1 MIQGTG
7 NNNKKQTFGGSFTT
21 GMLAISL
28 TIPPYLAAAL
38 MLGIVSQVGQVLLLR
53 EFLMVFHGNEF
64 SIGLILAAWLGWV
77 GAGSRLG
84 VFLFERFNRPLL
96 LLLISAMG
104 ILLTLPVTII
114 LIRLLRGF
122 FDIAPGAYFSPID
135 IALSCFL
142 LMAPTCLMLGV
153 QFVVLSGVWREAD
166 GVKDTS
172 GAGKTYISEAAGNM
186 LGGLLFTFLLVK
198 YLNSFQIAALA
209 GLAMLGASLCAML
222 KPASGQKNTALC
234 ILLILALVTAV
245 AIAFPFFE
253 SLNQWAYQ
261 RQWYNFSPRHSLVE
275 TRQSKHGTIAVLR
288 LEDQYTF
295 FQSGHQVFSTA
306 GPEVTVPG
314 MEEQEAVIVAH
325 LAMNQHHKPERVL
338 LIGGGLRGV
347 LSEITRY
354 PVKRVDYLELDEVLT
369 EVAEPYISTS
379 TMEALNDP
387 RVNLIHTD
395 GRLYVKSSTEK
406 YDLILVDAPDPATAV
421 LNRYYTREFFGEA
434 ESLLRPGG
442 VLVTGT
448 ISTPDLRG
456 IAVANRNTTIY
467 HSLNSVF
474 ERVLPAGERLLLYFA
489 TNNPEQVSID
499 AALLRERYT
508 ARGIKSDSFTADHF
522 YTLLEDTQL
531 RRVNW
536 VVRNHGRNSKAHL
549 TGPEA
554 GPIFPPSIK
563 EQEQAE
569 GKLPPVE
576 SRYFIN
582 ADFKPIGYYYTLM
595 FWDELTRSGGGKVFK
610 GLLHIEAWWAIPL
623 FMIPLLAAAFLRFFT
638 RRSFKKG
645 PANFAILFTV
655 FTTGLSTMALQIAVI
670 FSFQSIYGFIYETIG
685 LIVALFMCGLAL
697 GAFLTQRYVKN
708 KAKIDT
714 LAFVQLF
721 IALLAL
727 LIALVLPPAATVQSP
742 ALIFFIFT
750 MLTFTAGL
758 INGVD
763 FPLSM
768 ACYMS
773 LGSRAEKTAGTVYGI
788 EIFGACAGAALA
800 SAIIA
805 PVLGIIAC
813 CLFAAIANT
822 TAFIVLLLARGAY
835 PCLN

>member
-1 MIQGTG
+1 MAPGRYS
-7 NNNKKQTFGGSFTT
+7 NNKIKNFGGSFTA
-21 GMLAISL
+21 GVLATRF

-53 EFLMVFHGNEF
+53 EFFMVFHGNEF
-64 SIGLILAAWLGWV
+64 SIGLILAAWLCWV
-77 GAGSRLG
+77 GIGSRLG
-84 VFLFERFNRPLL
+84 VYLYERFNRPLFV
-96 LLLISAMG
+96 LLISAIG
-104 ILLTLPVTII
+104 ALLALPVTII
-114 LIRLLRGF
+114 FIRLLRGF
-122 FDIAPGAYFSPID
+122 FNIAPGAYFSPID
-135 IALSCFL
+135 ITLSCFL
-142 LMAPTCLMLGV
+142 LMAPTCLMLGI
-153 QFVVLSGVWREAD
+153 QFVLLSGVWRESD

-186 LGGLLFTFLLVK
+186 LGGLFFTFLLVK
-198 YLNSFQIAALA
+198 YLNSFQVAALA
-209 GLAMLGASLCAML
+209 GLAMLGASLYAIL
-222 KPASGQKNTALC
+222 KPSPGQKKTVLC
-234 ILLILALVTAV
+234 ILLILPLLTAV
-245 AIAFPFFE
+245 TFPLFE
-253 SLNQWAYQ
+253 SLNKWAYQ
-261 RQWYNFSPRHSLVE
+261 QQWHNFSPRHDLVE

-288 LEDQYTF
+288 LEEQYTF
-295 FQSGHQVFSTA
+295 FQSGHLVFSTA

-314 MEEQEAVIVAH
+314 IEEQEAVIVAH
-325 LAMNQHHKPERVL
+325 LAMNQHDKPESIL

-347 LSEITRY
+347 LSEITNY
-354 PVKRVDYLELDEVLT
+354 PVKRIDYLELDEVLT
-369 EVAEPYISTS
+369 EVAGPYISKS
-379 TMEALNDP
+379 TLEALNDP

-395 GRLYVKSSTEK
+395 GRLFVKSSTEQ

-421 LNRYYTREFFGEA
+421 LNRFYTREFFGEA
-434 ESLLRPGG
+434 ESLLSPGG
-442 VLVTGT
+442 VLVTGV

-489 TNNPEQVSID
+489 TNSPEQVSID

-508 ARGIKSDSFTADHF
+508 ARRIKSDSFTADHF

-536 VVRNHGRNSKAHL
+536 VVRNHGRNCKAHL

-554 GPIFPPSIK
+554 GPIFPQSIK

-569 GKLPPVE
+569 KKLPPIE

-582 ADFKPIGYYYTLM
+582 TDFKPIGYYYTLM
-595 FWDELTRSGGGKVFK
+595 YWDELTRSGGGKVFK

-623 FMIPLLAAAFLRFFT
+623 FMIPLLTVLFLRFFT

-645 PANFAILFTV
+645 AANFAILFTV
-655 FTTGLSTMALQIAVI
+655 FTTGLSTMALQIALI
-670 FSFQSIYGFIYETIG
+670 FSFQSIYGFIYELVG

-697 GAFLTQRYVKN
+697 GAFLTQRYFKN

-750 MLTFTAGL
+750 ILTFIAGL

-768 ACYMS
+768 ACHMT

-835 PCLN
+835 SCLN